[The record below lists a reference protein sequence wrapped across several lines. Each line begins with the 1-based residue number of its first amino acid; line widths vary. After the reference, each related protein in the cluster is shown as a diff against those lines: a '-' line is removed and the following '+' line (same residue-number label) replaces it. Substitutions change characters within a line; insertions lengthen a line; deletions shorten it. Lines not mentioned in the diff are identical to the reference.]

1 MRRILVPV
9 DFSTTSKKAFRF
21 AVDIAAKTDGV
32 IILVHFYTREKKTV
46 FGSQETADQNNK
58 NTEINCLKRLKRLK
72 KRVLEEAGADIV
84 VTTIVGCTPV
94 ITNILGYAE
103 RNHIDMIVMGT
114 QGAGG
119 LKKVIIGSVAAK
131 IIAEAEIPVILIPEK
146 FGMKQIE
153 HVVFTTDI
161 KKSDKKA
168 LPIVFDFANLH
179 DASVTIV
186 NLFVKA
192 VNNDRKGI
200 EDFDN
205 YANHVKKTYTIPK
218 IQFKQIETK
227 SVSKSMENLLDELPY
242 DVLAMARRKLQPI
255 DRLLQ
260 KSFTR
265 EMAFMTTQ
273 PLMVLQEEVSL

>member
-9 DFSTTSKKAFRF
+9 DFSTTSRKAFRF

-32 IILVHFYTREKKTV
+32 IILVHFYTQEKKTV
-46 FGSQETADQNNK
+46 FGSQETVDQNNK
-58 NTEINCLKRLKRLK
+58 VTENNCLKRLKRLK
-72 KRVLEEAGADIV
+72 KKVLEEAGADV
-84 VTTIVGCTPV
+84 VITTIVGRTPV
-94 ITNILGYAE
+94 IVNILGFAE

-161 KKSDKKA
+161 KKTDKKA
-168 LPIVFDFANLH
+168 LPIVFDFAGLH
-179 DASVTIV
+179 DASVTVV
-186 NLFVKA
+186 NLFAKS
-192 VNNDRKGI
+192 NQEDKKGR
-200 EDFDN
+200 EDFET
-205 YANHVKKTYTIPK
+205 YSGHVKKTYNIPNL
-218 IQFKQIETK
+218 QFKQIATK
-227 SVSKSMENLLDELPY
+227 SVTKTMENLSEELSY

-255 DRLLQ
+255 DRLLH

-273 PLMVLQEEVSL
+273 PLMVLQEESQS